1 MQYRHF
7 LRKIHSEKL
16 KQAFF
21 LSILMLVHQY
31 SYADFGDGPRA
42 YLPPP
47 INTNV
52 FILNAIQVS
61 GNSMLDSGVVLP
73 NLDLDID
80 LLVAQYTRTMEIAD
94 RYVAFTVVQPQ
105 GRLRSKIAFPNAPN
119 VKRET
124 QSKGLGDTQLLLSA
138 GLYGLPPLTLATY
151 RDYDPKLAVGGL
163 ARITLPTGE
172 YDEDKSASLGAN
184 RYSLQLGTPITFG
197 FGESLLDPRLTTLD
211 LLPSITIYSD
221 NDKPFGAN
229 KTSQKP
235 LFKFESHVTHNF
247 NPAFWASID
256 SVYSYGGATK
266 TDGQSDDNRQ
276 RSFNMGATL
285 GFQFSAEFGLKL
297 TYGKTIDHNDDG
309 LDGDFAR
316 LVLTYNQ
323 L

>member
-1 MQYRHF
+1 
-7 LRKIHSEKL
+7 
-16 KQAFF
+16 
-21 LSILMLVHQY
+21 
-31 SYADFGDGPRA
+31 
-42 YLPPP
+42 
-47 INTNV
+47 
-52 FILNAIQVS
+52 
-61 GNSMLDSGVVLP
+61 MLDSGVVLP
-73 NLDLDID
+73 DLDLDID
-80 LLVAQYTRTMEIAD
+80 LLVAQYTRTAEIAD

-105 GRLRSKIAFPNAPN
+105 GRLSSKIAFPNAPN
-119 VKRET
+119 LESET
-124 QSKGLGDTQLLLSA
+124 NSKGLGDTQLLISA

-172 YDEDKSASLGAN
+172 YDEDKSANLGAN
-184 RYSLQLGTPITFG
+184 RYSLQLGSPITFG
-197 FGESLLDPRLTTLD
+197 FGENLLDPRLTTLD

-221 NDKPFGAN
+221 NDDPFRGA
-229 KTSQKP
+229 KSSQKT

-309 LDGDFAR
+309 LDGDLAR
-316 LVLTYNQ
+316 LVLTYSQ